1 MTPKP
6 ESETDPWAKVDED
19 HEGKCWMDDVKVAR
33 AAEAA
38 QHRHEIAAIAGCDGQ
53 CSCAIFTR
61 HDAAM
66 ALFKEMDEV
75 KALSADLAA
84 VEAERDK
91 AQRALATAYLK
102 ARRQASVCEPN
113 EDQFAGAMAV
123 VAAAFPNTRV
133 EATAIRIAKPEEP
146 TELVVAVK
154 RRAERAEAERDQLQN
169 QIIDLGARVA
179 IADEE
184 RAEAVAIRAER
195 EQEAIE
201 HEVTKHKLLAAEQS
215 HEAAGNRVIQL
226 AAERDRLKAALQDA
240 VYTIAGW
247 RTGSIGSIGN
257 VHVGSFD
264 VEHLARLRA
273 VLTPQGQSTDG
284 ETK

>member
-84 VEAERDK
+84 VEAERDQ

-133 EATAIRIAKPEEP
+133 EATAVRIAKPEEP

-154 RRAERAEAERDQLQN
+154 RRAERAEAERD
-169 QIIDLGARVA
+169 
-179 IADEE
+179 
-184 RAEAVAIRAER
+184 
-195 EQEAIE
+195 
-201 HEVTKHKLLAAEQS
+201 
-215 HEAAGNRVIQL
+215 
-226 AAERDRLKAALQDA
+226 RLKAALERLRDCDWTIGRGDRMDA
-240 VYTIAGW
+240 VRDIA
-247 RTGSIGSIGN
+247 
-257 VHVGSFD
+257 
-264 VEHLARLRA
+264 RA
-273 VLTPQGQSTDG
+273 ALTPQGQSTDG
-284 ETK
+284 ETR